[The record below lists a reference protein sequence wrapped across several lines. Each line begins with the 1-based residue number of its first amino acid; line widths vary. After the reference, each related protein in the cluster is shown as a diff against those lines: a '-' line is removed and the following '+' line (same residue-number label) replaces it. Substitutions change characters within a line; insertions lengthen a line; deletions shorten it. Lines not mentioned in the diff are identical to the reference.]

1 MSANLNVLIACPLEA
16 HLAARVASLA
26 TVADVSYDP
35 DLLPIARYPND
46 PFGTPRERTTAQIDR
61 WNEMLARADVLFG
74 YPDESA
80 AGLRDSLERGT
91 RIRFV
96 QGTSAGM
103 GAHIRRA
110 DVGPEILER
119 VAFASAAGVHGGMLA
134 EFAFYG
140 LLTLRK
146 DARRLA
152 TIRANR
158 AWDHYTMGELEGSTL
173 AIVGMGQ
180 IGVAMATRARAFGM
194 HVIGVTRSGSPHP
207 AVDETVST
215 ADLVAL
221 APRCDAMLVTLPITD
236 LTGGLISAVVI
247 AALPTH
253 AVLINVGRGAVVDES
268 ALIDALRGGKIAGAV
283 LDVFATEPLRAQSPL
298 WDMANVIVSP
308 HTAALSVRENER
320 IVDLFCDNLERLVAE
335 RPLRNLVNLREF
347 Y

>member
-46 PFGTPRERTTAQIDR
+46 HSGTPRERTTAQIDR

-180 IGVAMATRARAFGM
+180 NWCCDGYTRTCVRDARHRRYPQRIPAS
-194 HVIGVTRSGSPHP
+194 RSGRNRLDDRSRF
-207 AVDETVST
+207 A
-215 ADLVAL
+215 
-221 APRCDAMLVTLPITD
+221 C
-236 LTGGLISAVVI
+236 
-247 AALPTH
+247 AAL
-253 AVLINVGRGAVVDES
+253 
-268 ALIDALRGGKIAGAV
+268 
-283 LDVFATEPLRAQSPL
+283 
-298 WDMANVIVSP
+298 
-308 HTAALSVRENER
+308 
-320 IVDLFCDNLERLVAE
+320 
-335 RPLRNLVNLREF
+335 
-347 Y
+347 